1 MGCRGAPRRHEMAT
15 KGQRVHRGWVVHA
28 SQATPCALF
37 SHVCHLA
44 CMAATPKPPR
54 HLLWANGAH
63 GPNPKA
69 KQHRGTQRVHSDRL
83 MLACTA
89 MWSAPFAHLCNGHV
103 HIVAP
108 TFGWGPTHAAMHTQ
122 WVRNGGSCCARP
134 KECTP
139 CGAWRPCHPE
149 GDHSLAGAAHHHP
162 ATWASC
168 SCAPQWGKKLKNAKS
183 AQKVQVATDLGG
195 VTFMCMVGP

>member
-1 MGCRGAPRRHEMAT
+1 MH
-15 KGQRVHRGWVVHA
+15 H
-28 SQATPCALF
+28 
-37 SHVCHLA
+37 
-44 CMAATPKPPR
+44 KPPPVHSSAMCATWLAWR
-54 HLLWANGAH
+54 PPQNPKAFAVGQNGAH

-83 MLACTA
+83 VSACTA
-89 MWSAPFAHLCNGHV
+89 MWSALFAHLCNGHV

-122 WVRNGGSCCARP
+122 WVRNGGSCCAWP

-168 SCAPQWGKKLKNAKS
+168 SCAPQWGEKVEKCEKCAKCAS
-183 AQKVQVATDLGG
+183 GHRCGWSHLHVHGG
-195 VTFMCMVGP
+195 PMHALVERIRWRLVGSSCPTFGP

>member
-1 MGCRGAPRRHEMAT
+1 MGCACTTSHPLCTLR
-15 KGQRVHRGWVVHA
+15 
-28 SQATPCALF
+28 PCVPPGL
-37 SHVCHLA
+37 HGGH
-44 CMAATPKPPR
+44 PKTPR

-83 MLACTA
+83 VLACTA
-89 MWSAPFAHLCNGHV
+89 MWSALFAHLCNGHV

-122 WVRNGGSCCARP
+122 WVHNGGSCCAWP

-168 SCAPQWGKKLKNAKS
+168 SCAPQWEKKSKNAKS
-183 AQKVQVATDLGG
+183 AQSVQVATD
-195 VTFMCMVGP
+195 VGRGQCNHTSAERGCLRAFCL